1 MSRTTTPL
9 NKKTISQLKKIA
21 DDVFSLYIRK
31 RDGRCFTCGSTE
43 NLQCG
48 HYIPRDC
55 LELRYSEKNC
65 HAQCVGCNV
74 FRKGN
79 YTAYALAM
87 MKKYGSNIL
96 YDLDEIVRKYKA
108 DGLRK
113 YPKTWYIEIIE
124 RYRIL
129 VAK

>member
-1 MSRTTTPL
+1 MSNRKFLL
-9 NKKTISQLKKIA
+9 NYSISQLKKKA
-21 DDVFSLYIRK
+21 DKIFSLYIRK
-31 RDGRCFTCGSTE
+31 RDGACFTCGNSE

-55 LELRYSEKNC
+55 LELRYDEKNC

-79 YTAYALAM
+79 YTVYAMNLM
-87 MKKYGSNIL
+87 RKYGDNIL
-96 YDLDEIVRKYKA
+96 YDLDEIVKKYKA

-113 YPKTWYIEIIE
+113 YPKQYYIT
-124 RYRIL
+124 L
-129 VAK
+129 

>member
-1 MSRTTTPL
+1 MGRTATPL

-21 DDVFSLYIRK
+21 DDVFSKYIRQ
-31 RDGRCFTCGSTE
+31 RDGKCFTCGSPE

-79 YTAYALAM
+79 YTAYSLAM
-87 MKKYGSNIL
+87 MKKYGDSIL
-96 YDLDEIVRKYKA
+96 YELDEIVKKYKA

-113 YPKTWYIEIIE
+113 YPKIFYIEVIE
-124 RYRIL
+124 AYRI
-129 VAK
+129 KG